1 MELNKDDLLMDE
13 LEQFMLAAE
22 IEELKVKLAG
32 DTEEDGTLL
41 VKNKSDAD
49 FYLRQINKLKQQ
61 KEEINEFV
69 DQEIERQLR
78 LYQEYREDRMRPLD
92 NQIAFYENALKTFA
106 MNEYAETNKKT
117 IKLPN
122 GTLAIKKQQPKY
134 VYNDE
139 QVLEFLQENNYKDYI
154 RTKAEVNKKD
164 LKKNAIVNNN
174 NELVIDG
181 KVVQERSENNTL
193 VYTFDKAG
201 DYRIEVKYFNIFDE
215 YETHISTYTVV
226 EPYTSDDPV
235 ITSIHTNRWYT
246 SFADTNTKVTAY
258 AFFGTAPYQF
268 SFNLDNGTL
277 VQDFSESNEFL
288 IEDSLSLG
296 EHNVKVTV
304 KDSNGKVATEVYSL
318 YCGEPIIG

>member
-122 GTLAIKKQQPKY
+122 GILAIKKQQPKY

-174 NELVIDG
+174 NELIIDG
-181 KVVQERSENNTL
+181 KVVP
-193 VYTFDKAG
+193 G
-201 DYRIEVKYFNIFDE
+201 
-215 YETHISTYTVV
+215 
-226 EPYTSDDPV
+226 
-235 ITSIHTNRWYT
+235 
-246 SFADTNTKVTAY
+246 
-258 AFFGTAPYQF
+258 
-268 SFNLDNGTL
+268 
-277 VQDFSESNEFL
+277 
-288 IEDSLSLG
+288 
-296 EHNVKVTV
+296 VTV
-304 KDSNGKVATEVYSL
+304 IPQEDKFEVR
-318 YCGEPIIG
+318 

>member
-181 KVVQERSENNTL
+181 KIVPGVTVIPQE
-193 VYTFDKAG
+193 DKF
-201 DYRIEVKYFNIFDE
+201 EVK
-215 YETHISTYTVV
+215 
-226 EPYTSDDPV
+226 
-235 ITSIHTNRWYT
+235 
-246 SFADTNTKVTAY
+246 
-258 AFFGTAPYQF
+258 
-268 SFNLDNGTL
+268 
-277 VQDFSESNEFL
+277 
-288 IEDSLSLG
+288 
-296 EHNVKVTV
+296 
-304 KDSNGKVATEVYSL
+304 
-318 YCGEPIIG
+318 

>member
-134 VYNDE
+134 VYDDE

-181 KVVQERSENNTL
+181 KVVP
-193 VYTFDKAG
+193 G
-201 DYRIEVKYFNIFDE
+201 
-215 YETHISTYTVV
+215 
-226 EPYTSDDPV
+226 
-235 ITSIHTNRWYT
+235 
-246 SFADTNTKVTAY
+246 
-258 AFFGTAPYQF
+258 
-268 SFNLDNGTL
+268 
-277 VQDFSESNEFL
+277 
-288 IEDSLSLG
+288 
-296 EHNVKVTV
+296 VTV
-304 KDSNGKVATEVYSL
+304 IPQEDKFEVR
-318 YCGEPIIG
+318 

>member
-174 NELVIDG
+174 NELIIDG
-181 KVVQERSENNTL
+181 KVVP
-193 VYTFDKAG
+193 G
-201 DYRIEVKYFNIFDE
+201 
-215 YETHISTYTVV
+215 
-226 EPYTSDDPV
+226 
-235 ITSIHTNRWYT
+235 
-246 SFADTNTKVTAY
+246 
-258 AFFGTAPYQF
+258 
-268 SFNLDNGTL
+268 
-277 VQDFSESNEFL
+277 
-288 IEDSLSLG
+288 
-296 EHNVKVTV
+296 VTV
-304 KDSNGKVATEVYSL
+304 IPQEDKFEVR
-318 YCGEPIIG
+318 

>member
-49 FYLRQINKLKQQ
+49 FYLRQINKLKKQ

-78 LYQEYREDRMRPLD
+78 LYQEYRENRMRPLD
-92 NQIAFYENALKTFA
+92 NQIAFYEKALKTFA

-181 KVVQERSENNTL
+181 KVVPGVIVVPQE
-193 VYTFDKAG
+193 DKF
-201 DYRIEVKYFNIFDE
+201 EV
-215 YETHISTYTVV
+215 
-226 EPYTSDDPV
+226 
-235 ITSIHTNRWYT
+235 R
-246 SFADTNTKVTAY
+246 
-258 AFFGTAPYQF
+258 
-268 SFNLDNGTL
+268 
-277 VQDFSESNEFL
+277 
-288 IEDSLSLG
+288 
-296 EHNVKVTV
+296 
-304 KDSNGKVATEVYSL
+304 
-318 YCGEPIIG
+318 

>member
-32 DTEEDGTLL
+32 DIEEDGTLL

-174 NELVIDG
+174 NELIIDG
-181 KVVQERSENNTL
+181 KVVP
-193 VYTFDKAG
+193 G
-201 DYRIEVKYFNIFDE
+201 
-215 YETHISTYTVV
+215 
-226 EPYTSDDPV
+226 
-235 ITSIHTNRWYT
+235 
-246 SFADTNTKVTAY
+246 
-258 AFFGTAPYQF
+258 
-268 SFNLDNGTL
+268 
-277 VQDFSESNEFL
+277 
-288 IEDSLSLG
+288 
-296 EHNVKVTV
+296 VTV
-304 KDSNGKVATEVYSL
+304 IPQEDKFEIK
-318 YCGEPIIG
+318 

>member
-174 NELVIDG
+174 NELIIDG
-181 KVVQERSENNTL
+181 KVVPGVTVIPQE
-193 VYTFDKAG
+193 DKF
-201 DYRIEVKYFNIFDE
+201 EVK
-215 YETHISTYTVV
+215 
-226 EPYTSDDPV
+226 
-235 ITSIHTNRWYT
+235 
-246 SFADTNTKVTAY
+246 
-258 AFFGTAPYQF
+258 
-268 SFNLDNGTL
+268 
-277 VQDFSESNEFL
+277 
-288 IEDSLSLG
+288 
-296 EHNVKVTV
+296 
-304 KDSNGKVATEVYSL
+304 
-318 YCGEPIIG
+318 

>member
-134 VYNDE
+134 VYDDE

-181 KVVQERSENNTL
+181 KVVPGVTVIPQE
-193 VYTFDKAG
+193 DKF
-201 DYRIEVKYFNIFDE
+201 EVK
-215 YETHISTYTVV
+215 
-226 EPYTSDDPV
+226 
-235 ITSIHTNRWYT
+235 
-246 SFADTNTKVTAY
+246 
-258 AFFGTAPYQF
+258 
-268 SFNLDNGTL
+268 
-277 VQDFSESNEFL
+277 
-288 IEDSLSLG
+288 
-296 EHNVKVTV
+296 
-304 KDSNGKVATEVYSL
+304 
-318 YCGEPIIG
+318 

>member
-69 DQEIERQLR
+69 DREIERQLR

-174 NELVIDG
+174 NELIIDG
-181 KVVQERSENNTL
+181 KVVPGVTVIPQE
-193 VYTFDKAG
+193 DKF
-201 DYRIEVKYFNIFDE
+201 EVK
-215 YETHISTYTVV
+215 
-226 EPYTSDDPV
+226 
-235 ITSIHTNRWYT
+235 
-246 SFADTNTKVTAY
+246 
-258 AFFGTAPYQF
+258 
-268 SFNLDNGTL
+268 
-277 VQDFSESNEFL
+277 
-288 IEDSLSLG
+288 
-296 EHNVKVTV
+296 
-304 KDSNGKVATEVYSL
+304 
-318 YCGEPIIG
+318 

>member
-92 NQIAFYENALKTFA
+92 NQIALYENALKTFA

-174 NELVIDG
+174 NELIIDG
-181 KVVQERSENNTL
+181 KVVPGVTVIPQE
-193 VYTFDKAG
+193 DKF
-201 DYRIEVKYFNIFDE
+201 EVK
-215 YETHISTYTVV
+215 
-226 EPYTSDDPV
+226 
-235 ITSIHTNRWYT
+235 
-246 SFADTNTKVTAY
+246 
-258 AFFGTAPYQF
+258 
-268 SFNLDNGTL
+268 
-277 VQDFSESNEFL
+277 
-288 IEDSLSLG
+288 
-296 EHNVKVTV
+296 
-304 KDSNGKVATEVYSL
+304 
-318 YCGEPIIG
+318 

>member
-1 MELNKDDLLMDE
+1 MNKDKDELFMDE
-13 LEQFMLAAE
+13 LEQFMLKAE
-22 IEELKVKLAG
+22 VEELKVKLAE
-32 DTEEDGTLL
+32 DVEEDGTLL

-174 NELVIDG
+174 NELIIDG
-181 KVVQERSENNTL
+181 KVVPGVTVIPQE
-193 VYTFDKAG
+193 DKF
-201 DYRIEVKYFNIFDE
+201 EVK
-215 YETHISTYTVV
+215 
-226 EPYTSDDPV
+226 
-235 ITSIHTNRWYT
+235 
-246 SFADTNTKVTAY
+246 
-258 AFFGTAPYQF
+258 
-268 SFNLDNGTL
+268 
-277 VQDFSESNEFL
+277 
-288 IEDSLSLG
+288 
-296 EHNVKVTV
+296 
-304 KDSNGKVATEVYSL
+304 
-318 YCGEPIIG
+318 

>member
-139 QVLEFLQENNYKDYI
+139 QVLEFLQENDYKDYI

-181 KVVQERSENNTL
+181 KVVPGVTVIPQE
-193 VYTFDKAG
+193 DKF
-201 DYRIEVKYFNIFDE
+201 EVK
-215 YETHISTYTVV
+215 
-226 EPYTSDDPV
+226 
-235 ITSIHTNRWYT
+235 
-246 SFADTNTKVTAY
+246 
-258 AFFGTAPYQF
+258 
-268 SFNLDNGTL
+268 
-277 VQDFSESNEFL
+277 
-288 IEDSLSLG
+288 
-296 EHNVKVTV
+296 
-304 KDSNGKVATEVYSL
+304 
-318 YCGEPIIG
+318 

>member
-134 VYNDE
+134 VYDDE

-164 LKKNAIVNNN
+164 LKKNATVNNN

-181 KVVQERSENNTL
+181 KVVPGVAVIPQE
-193 VYTFDKAG
+193 DKF
-201 DYRIEVKYFNIFDE
+201 EVK
-215 YETHISTYTVV
+215 
-226 EPYTSDDPV
+226 
-235 ITSIHTNRWYT
+235 
-246 SFADTNTKVTAY
+246 
-258 AFFGTAPYQF
+258 
-268 SFNLDNGTL
+268 
-277 VQDFSESNEFL
+277 
-288 IEDSLSLG
+288 
-296 EHNVKVTV
+296 
-304 KDSNGKVATEVYSL
+304 
-318 YCGEPIIG
+318 

>member
-1 MELNKDDLLMDE
+1 MQIHLKIQRMIYYMELNKDDLLMDE

-139 QVLEFLQENNYKDYI
+139 QVLQFLQENNYKDYR

-181 KVVQERSENNTL
+181 KVVPGVTVIPQE
-193 VYTFDKAG
+193 DKF
-201 DYRIEVKYFNIFDE
+201 EVK
-215 YETHISTYTVV
+215 
-226 EPYTSDDPV
+226 
-235 ITSIHTNRWYT
+235 
-246 SFADTNTKVTAY
+246 
-258 AFFGTAPYQF
+258 
-268 SFNLDNGTL
+268 
-277 VQDFSESNEFL
+277 
-288 IEDSLSLG
+288 
-296 EHNVKVTV
+296 
-304 KDSNGKVATEVYSL
+304 
-318 YCGEPIIG
+318 

>member
-139 QVLEFLQENNYKDYI
+139 QVLEFLQENNYNDYI

-164 LKKNAIVNNN
+164 LKKNAVINNN

-181 KVVQERSENNTL
+181 KVVPGVIVVPQE
-193 VYTFDKAG
+193 DKF
-201 DYRIEVKYFNIFDE
+201 EV
-215 YETHISTYTVV
+215 
-226 EPYTSDDPV
+226 
-235 ITSIHTNRWYT
+235 R
-246 SFADTNTKVTAY
+246 
-258 AFFGTAPYQF
+258 
-268 SFNLDNGTL
+268 
-277 VQDFSESNEFL
+277 
-288 IEDSLSLG
+288 
-296 EHNVKVTV
+296 
-304 KDSNGKVATEVYSL
+304 
-318 YCGEPIIG
+318 